1 MMGPMIAYLSGTIH
15 ATLDRSVVLL
25 AGEVGYRVSVP
36 ESTLGTYA
44 AGSPANLWIYTAVR
58 ENAIDLFGFGSPE
71 ELRFFELLIGVSG
84 IGPRTALGIID
95 LAPVSTL
102 AAAIRSGDSAYLT
115 KVSGIGAKTA
125 QKIILELREKAA
137 AFSDAALPALAEE
150 KDAIDALQSLGY
162 SVREAQE
169 ALAAVSGG
177 KTEERIREALKRLG
191 ANR

>member
-1 MMGPMIAYLSGTIH
+1 MGPMIAYLSGTIH

-25 AGEVGYRVSVP
+25 TGGVGYRVSVP
-36 ESTLGTYA
+36 ESVLGTYA
-44 AGSPANLWIYTAVR
+44 AGNPANLWIHTAVR
-58 ENAIDLFGFGSPE
+58 ENAIDLFGFESPE

-95 LAPVSTL
+95 LAPVATL

-125 QKIILELREKAA
+125 QKIILELREKAT

-191 ANR
+191 ARR